1 MMRNPDRQPTSARAY
16 ALRVAGT
23 LLFALLLLWLNYTG
37 KLPLADVF
45 ATLSRANIALVGLS
59 LALYAPFLMVKAARW
74 RLLSADM
81 LMPTRWY
88 DAWRIYAISL
98 GAGTFTPGQAGD
110 ALKAWYMQRMGF
122 SLARALGAAVLDRL
136 FDVVGLAVL
145 GLVGVVVIGQHTMS
159 EAPIFVGLAA
169 LAVVAVA
176 FAAWGRARTVALNLV
191 MSRVRRIIASKTQKS
206 RVVEEGVEGATW
218 SLRPVTI
225 GYAGVLTVA
234 SFATSVFRVWLFAA
248 ALNIW
253 LGPLQVAG
261 FVGFTTAAS
270 LVPVTVGGVGTR
282 DVVAAV
288 ALSQLGYTSAQ
299 GIAVSALILLLNVG
313 QAVIGWLVWLRY
325 TNYEL
330 RVKHYEL

>member
-1 MMRNPDRQPTSARAY
+1 MRNPDRQPTSARSY
-16 ALRVAGT
+16 ALRIAGT

-45 ATLSRANIALVGLS
+45 ATLSKANIALVALS
-59 LALYAPFLMVKAARW
+59 LALYAPFMMVKAARW

-159 EAPIFVGLAA
+159 QAPIFVGLTA

-176 FAAWGRARTVALNLV
+176 FVAWGRTRTLALNLV
-191 MSRVRRIIASKTQKS
+191 MSRVRRIIAARTQKS
-206 RVVEEGVEGATW
+206 RVASHVAEAAAW
-218 SLRPVTI
+218 SLHPATI
-225 GYAGVLTVA
+225 GYAGLLTMA
-234 SFATSVFRVWLFAA
+234 SFATSIFRVWLFAA

-299 GIAVSALILLLNVG
+299 GVAISALILLLNIG

-325 TNYEL
+325 TNAEL
-330 RVKHYEL
+330 RVTNYEL